1 MSAEQGTR
9 EQALAKAFVTLADTL
24 VADYDVIEMLHQLTI
39 ECVDLLE
46 VDAAGLLLSDQRGTL
61 QMAAAST
68 EQARVVELFELQS
81 DEGPCL
87 DCFRTSRPI
96 AAPDLRDMTEWP
108 RFIAHTLETGYR
120 SVYAVPMRLRS
131 ETIGALNLFRVHPG
145 VLALDELRIA
155 QALADVAT
163 IGILQERAIHRR
175 EVLAEQLQVALNSRV
190 IIEQASGILAERG
203 GLDIAQ
209 AFTLLRG
216 HARSN
221 NRRLSDLARDVVNG
235 ATTIDALL
243 RPAPRRSP

>member
-39 ECVDLLE
+39 ECVELLE

-120 SVYAVPMRLRS
+120 SVHAVPMRLRS
-131 ETIGALNLFRVHPG
+131 ETIGALNLFQRDPG
-145 VLALDELRIA
+145 ALAL
-155 QALADVAT
+155 
-163 IGILQERAIHRR
+163 
-175 EVLAEQLQVALNSRV
+175 
-190 IIEQASGILAERG
+190 ASCA
-203 GLDIAQ
+203 
-209 AFTLLRG
+209 
-216 HARSN
+216 SP
-221 NRRLSDLARDVVNG
+221 RLSPTWPPSASCRNAHPPSARCS
-235 ATTIDALL
+235 
-243 RPAPRRSP
+243 PSSYRSR